1 MHVNPQRVQVE
12 EPGSSLR
19 LITKPRPSTLAPL
32 ALRFLH
38 LLWKAI
44 WRAFQHDAFA
54 IAKASAYSSILTFF
68 PALLVIGSVLGN
80 GSNTRRLYS
89 REISYALER
98 ILPAGISTVQAY
110 LRGNAGRSVGL
121 LVTSTLLTVWL
132 GSGVMVSWMEGFRR
146 CYELPKIWGLVK
158 ERIVAF
164 SLVILAGIPLV
175 FSTILVAFGSEIE
188 TTVLLN
194 INHEIGYYVLLMW
207 KIVRW
212 VIAILT
218 SVAVIALIY
227 HNAVP
232 RTQPWHSVLP
242 GATLAFRLVLAELC
256 RLQRDLWFAGRGH
269 CAVGVDVF
277 DLARDLDRRG
287 VQCHVI
293 SEIDAGQRANKR
305 GEFEVSGGGNC
316 LQSSFARP
324 LRSRINDQQ
333 ALPASDDGFPLQY
346 PHPLTIP

>member
-158 ERIVAF
+158 ERIIAF

-242 GATLAFRLVLAELC
+242 GATLATAMWFFVTALFGWYLQNYADYSVIYGSLGVAIALLVWMYLISLVILIGAEFNAMLFP
-256 RLQRDLWFAGRGH
+256 RSTLGSELTSAGN
-269 CAVGVDVF
+269 
-277 DLARDLDRRG
+277 L
-287 VQCHVI
+287 
-293 SEIDAGQRANKR
+293 K
-305 GEFEVSGGGNC
+305 
-316 LQSSFARP
+316 
-324 LRSRINDQQ
+324 
-333 ALPASDDGFPLQY
+333 
-346 PHPLTIP
+346 